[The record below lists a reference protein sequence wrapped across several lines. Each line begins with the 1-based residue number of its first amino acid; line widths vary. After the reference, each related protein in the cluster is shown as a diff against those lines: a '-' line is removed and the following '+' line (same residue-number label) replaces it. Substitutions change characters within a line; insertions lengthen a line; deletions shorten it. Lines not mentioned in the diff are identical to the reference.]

1 MAQHGIAWHS
11 MASSS
16 TRRSDDDGEWVWG
29 VLSSWGINPRC
40 EKEKRK
46 IRKAKAK
53 ALI

>member
-1 MAQHGIAWHS
+1 

-16 TRRSDDDGEWVWG
+16 TRRSDDDDEWVWG
-29 VLSSWGINPRC
+29 RLSSWVINPQC
-40 EKEKRK
+40 EKERRK